1 MRVALAG
8 SALALITGCGP
19 TPIEPGPTAGV
30 PLPPAG
36 GSQPPPPE
44 APQPSA
50 LIGTWHGVVSGFL
63 PSTVQTVTW
72 RYDPDGAC
80 LQTFLSITDGIENS
94 SDRPCTWTASS
105 TTVTVT
111 YAGVGTGV
119 TFSLQYSFP
128 SPDVLRLDAD
138 EFARVG

>member
-1 MRVALAG
+1 
-8 SALALITGCGP
+8 
-19 TPIEPGPTAGV
+19 
-30 PLPPAG
+30 
-36 GSQPPPPE
+36 
-44 APQPSA
+44 
-50 LIGTWHGVVSGFL
+50 LIGTWQGVVSGFF

-72 RYDPDGAC
+72 RFDPDGAC
-80 LQTFLSITDGIENS
+80 LQTFLSITDSIENSTDSIENS